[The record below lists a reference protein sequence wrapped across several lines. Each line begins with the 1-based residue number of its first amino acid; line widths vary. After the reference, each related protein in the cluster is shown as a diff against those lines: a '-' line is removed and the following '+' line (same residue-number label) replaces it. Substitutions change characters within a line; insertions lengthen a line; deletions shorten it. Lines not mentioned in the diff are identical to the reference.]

1 MQRRLDRHTAMFLVA
16 IAALAGGCG
25 SSDSGDSAQTLS
37 DYQAWIE
44 GLPGQYAVAQ
54 GNAYLM
60 QNTDCPTYVDIFDSC
75 FGQNPASPYIIPQPA
90 VGDSYVD
97 PIYAAPLDTP
107 GPDGTT
113 NIIYRLSDNDALVTI
128 ISYPPQA
135 AYLGY
140 QSYVFTRE
148 TSYYADITPPRTRV
162 VSPDPDRY
170 EIFGSLGNDVNSII
184 VQDQYGQ
191 GPWGGHVIV
200 YITTSNQALADALIA
215 SARARGLTPDSIF
228 VEPVG
233 ANVITGTGAEADDM
247 ITLMRY
253 AVPESLSAA
262 TDWQN
267 ALSSNALVY
276 TVSNASLAVSRFG
289 ATPYTAHTVNTS
301 ETGLATALQQLAALL
316 ATYLESTAPTLTAAS
331 VQSQATTQDDSDG
344 VPVSGLV
351 GSSCIAYGVS
361 CEGDNQDTSTYATL
375 IDYVLL
381 LGPDDTAFVAGVNHA
396 AERVD
401 NSHYV
406 SVDVYNAATSAGVAA
421 SSQTNRAAAGFDS
434 GVLAGS
440 AERLLADLG
449 IAIPPGNQDLLTHL
463 SKLYAT
469 FVTRDCSSP
478 AIAAASALCVDLMG
492 NTLIPLNEPVSIV
505 ERSYVVPGSTTGGYA
520 PDMVYPYIIAGA
532 NNFVA
537 VTP

>member
-1 MQRRLDRHTAMFLVA
+1 MRIRLDGLTAVSLVA

-25 SSDSGDSAQTLS
+25 SSDSGTSAQTLS

-44 GLPGQYAVAQ
+44 DLPGQYAVAQ

-90 VGDSYVD
+90 VGDSFVN

-107 GPDGTT
+107 GPDGMT

-128 ISYPPQA
+128 ISYPPKA

-140 QSYVFTRE
+140 QSYVFTRA

-170 EIFGSLGNDVNSII
+170 ELFGSLGNDVNSII

-191 GPWGGHVIV
+191 APWGGNVIV
-200 YITTSNQALADALIA
+200 YVTTSNETLADALIA
-215 SARARGLTPDSIF
+215 SARARGLNPDSIF
-228 VEPVG
+228 IEPVG
-233 ANVITGTGAEADDM
+233 ANVITGTGADADDM

-253 AVPESLSAA
+253 AVPESPSAA

-267 ALSSNALVY
+267 ELSNNALVY
-276 TVSNASLAVSRFG
+276 TVSNESLAVSRYG
-289 ATPYTAHTVNTS
+289 ATPYTPHTVNTD
-301 ETGLATALQQLAALL
+301 ETGLETALQQLTALL
-316 ATYLESTAPTLTAAS
+316 AAYLESTVPTLTAAS
-331 VQSQATTQDDSDG
+331 YQSQATTQNDSQG

-351 GSSCIAYGVS
+351 GSSCITFGVS

-381 LGPDDTAFVAGVNHA
+381 LGAEDAGFIAGVNHA
-396 AERVD
+396 VESVD

-406 SVDVYNAATSAGVAA
+406 TVDIYNAATSSGVAA
-421 SSQTNRAAAGFDS
+421 TSQTNRAAAGFAS
-434 GVLAGS
+434 GVLTGS
-440 AERLLADLG
+440 AERLLAELG
-449 IAIPPGNQDLLTHL
+449 IAIPPGNQDLRTHL
-463 SKLYAT
+463 PKLYAT
-469 FVTRDCSSP
+469 FVTRDCTNSV
-478 AIAAASALCVDLMG
+478 IAASALCVDLMG
-492 NTLIPLNEPVSIV
+492 DSLIPLDEPISII
-505 ERSYVVPGSTTGGYA
+505 ERSYVVPGTTTGGYV
-520 PDMVYPYIIAGA
+520 PEMVYPYIIAGTH
-532 NNFVA
+532 NFVA
-537 VTP
+537 VTQ

>member
-1 MQRRLDRHTAMFLVA
+1 MQRRLNGHTAMFLVA
-16 IAALAGGCG
+16 IAAWAGGCG
-25 SSDSGDSAQTLS
+25 GSGSGESAQTLS
-37 DYQAWIE
+37 SYQAWIE

-60 QNTDCPTYVDIFDSC
+60 RNTDCPTYVDIFDSC
-75 FGQNPASPYIIPQPA
+75 FGQNPAAPYIIPQPA

-97 PIYAAPLDTP
+97 PIYAAPLATA

-113 NIIYRLSDNDALVTI
+113 NIIYRLSDHDALVTI

-148 TSYYADITPPRTRV
+148 TSDYADITPPRTRV

-170 EIFGSLGNDVNSII
+170 EVFGSLGNDVNNIV
-184 VQDQYGQ
+184 VQDQFGQ
-191 GPWGGHVIV
+191 APWGGHVIV
-200 YITTSNQALADALIA
+200 YITTSNQTLADALIA
-215 SARARGLTPDSIF
+215 SARARGLQPDSIF

-253 AVPESLSAA
+253 AVPESPSAA

-267 ALSSNALVY
+267 ALSNNVLVY
-276 TVSNASLAVSRFG
+276 TVSNQSLAVSRFG
-289 ATPYTAHTVNTS
+289 ATPYTPHAVNTS
-301 ETGLATALQQLAALL
+301 ETGLETALQQLTALL
-316 ATYLESTAPTLTAAS
+316 AAYLESTVPTLTAAS
-331 VQSQATTQDDSDG
+331 YQSQATAQNDSEG

-381 LGPDDTAFVAGVNHA
+381 LGPEDACFVAGVNHA

-406 SVDVYNAATSAGVAA
+406 SVDIYNAANSSGVAGT
-421 SSQTNRAAAGFDS
+421 SQTNRTATGFAS
-434 GVLAGS
+434 GVLTGS

-469 FVTRDCSSP
+469 FVTRDCTN
-478 AIAAASALCVDLMG
+478 AALAAASDLCVDLMG
-492 NTLIPLNEPVSIV
+492 NSLIPLDDPISIV
-505 ERSYVVPGSTTGGYA
+505 ERSYVVPGKTTGGYI
-520 PDMVYPYIIAGA
+520 PEMVYPYIIAGSH
-532 NNFVA
+532 NFVA
-537 VTP
+537 ATQ

>member
-1 MQRRLDRHTAMFLVA
+1 MRKRLGRPTAIFLIA

-25 SSDSGDSAQTLS
+25 SSDSGTSAQLS
-37 DYQAWIE
+37 DYQAWIDD
-44 GLPGQYAVAQ
+44 LPGQYAVAQ

-60 QNTDCPTYVDIFDSC
+60 QNFECPTYVEIFDSC

-128 ISYPPQA
+128 ISYPPKA

-162 VSPDPDRY
+162 VSPNPDRY
-170 EIFGSLGNDVNSII
+170 ELFGSLGNDVNSII
-184 VQDQYGQ
+184 VQDQHGQ
-191 GPWGGHVIV
+191 APWGGHVIV
-200 YITTSNQALADALIA
+200 YVTTSNETLADALIA
-215 SARARGLTPDSIF
+215 SARARGLNPDSIF

-233 ANVITGTGAEADDM
+233 ANVITGTGADADDM

-253 AVPESLSAA
+253 AVPESPSAA

-267 ALSSNALVY
+267 ELSNNALVY
-276 TVSNASLAVSRFG
+276 TVSNESLAVSRVG
-289 ATPYTAHTVNTS
+289 ATPYTPHTVNTD
-301 ETGLATALQQLAALL
+301 ETGLETALQQLTALL
-316 ATYLESTAPTLTAAS
+316 AAYLESTVPTLTAAS
-331 VQSQATTQDDSDG
+331 YQSRATTQNNSDG

-351 GSSCIAYGVS
+351 GSSCIAFGVS
-361 CEGDNQDTSTYATL
+361 CEGDNQDTSTYATV

-381 LGPDDTAFVAGVNHA
+381 LGPEETAFIAGVNHA
-396 AERVD
+396 VESVN

-406 SVDVYNAATSAGVAA
+406 SVDIYNAATSSGVAA
-421 SSQTNRAAAGFDS
+421 ISQTNPAATGFAS
-434 GVLAGS
+434 GVLTGS

-449 IAIPPGNQDLLTHL
+449 IAIPPGSQDLRTHL

-469 FVTRDCSSP
+469 FVTRDCTNSV
-478 AIAAASALCVDLMG
+478 IAAASALCVDLMG
-492 NTLIPLNEPVSIV
+492 HSLIPLDEPISII
-505 ERSYVVPGSTTGGYA
+505 ERSYVVPGTTTGGYV
-520 PDMVYPYIIAGA
+520 PEMVYPYIISGSH
-532 NNFVA
+532 NFVA
-537 VTP
+537 VTQ